1 MFPPDS
7 VGVPERRTSSCLA
20 LGPVG
25 ALAWPM
31 RKRVMFCGP
40 ALIYPERNNDLL
52 GMALLAAIYI
62 GHAMLG
68 GRKSQEKYPAPKAKL
83 FQEGEER

>member
-1 MFPPDS
+1 MP
-7 VGVPERRTSSCLA
+7 

-31 RKRVMFCGP
+31 RTRVMFCGL
-40 ALIYPERNNDLL
+40 ALIYPERNSDLV
-52 GMALLAAIYI
+52 GMALLAAIYL

-68 GRKSQEKYPAPKAKL
+68 GRTGQEKYPAPKAKL
-83 FQEGEER
+83 SREGEE